1 MTQRVCNDICIS
13 RVIVD
18 FQLIVL
24 DQLEPSLLPHVQI
37 RLGKDVLQ
45 AFVVHID
52 SVTTSVTPSLLL
64 LTQDHG

>member
-1 MTQRVCNDICIS
+1 MTQRVCNDISLS

-45 AFVVHID
+45 AFVVRIDMNHI
-52 SVTTSVTPSLLL
+52 PK
-64 LTQDHG
+64 